1 MPLNPLASGRERIFM
16 FCIKCGK
23 PNDDDAMFCEFC
35 GAQISD
41 PEESRQSVPAYAPTT
56 AAPAAPIPAPAPK
69 KRGKGGIIAVIVSS
83 AAVVIA
89 AVIVVVLV
97 LNKRSEPKT
106 DPVLKGE
113 PTLTVNGKDVPVSLA
128 MMDNVSGKVS
138 VFITG
143 KSDGEAFRVI
153 AGFSNEPKSNTKF
166 NASEFNDEC
175 FGGISYSGKG
185 ARVDQDGYY
194 EFEICIIE
202 ECYIE
207 IGQYVPN
214 EYIEIVISGKEEYN
228 GRTFDFKAGGKVN
241 FNADLDRAYTDWLI
255 ENRIPANDNE

>member
-1 MPLNPLASGRERIFM
+1 M

-23 PNDDDAMFCEFC
+23 PNDDDAAFCEFC
-35 GAQISD
+35 GVALSEP
-41 PEESRQSVPAYAPTT
+41 PESGHAAPTPT
-56 AAPAAPIPAPAPK
+56 PAPAPAAAPAPR
-69 KRGKGGIIAVIVSS
+69 KRRKGGVIAAIISS

-89 AVIVVVLV
+89 AAIVVFMF
-97 LNKRSEPKT
+97 LNKRSEPKI
-106 DPVLKGE
+106 DPALKGE
-113 PTLTVNGKDVPVSLA
+113 PTMTVNGKNVPVDLA
-128 MMDNVSGKVS
+128 MMDIVGGKVS

-143 KSDGEAFRVI
+143 KADGEAFRVI
-153 AGFSNEPKSNTKF
+153 AGFFNEPKSNTKM

-194 EFEICIIE
+194 EFEVCIKE

-241 FNADLDRAYTDWLI
+241 FNADLNRAYADWI
-255 ENRIPANDNE
+255 SENRIPANDSE